1 MGDGVESVE
10 DEHSEGEKSGGRR
23 RWRRNRERKKRLRVT
38 LPNKLK
44 ISSFSSLTSSFLLQ
58 LKEILMDP
66 KRKWFPLYLFYT
78 LIYPDFGDDL
88 SFQRNQVSAEGPEI
102 FPKHRKRLPNKL
114 TSFLPIG
121 NHGNLPHFM

>member
-1 MGDGVESVE
+1 MKEGKWKS
-10 DEHSEGEKSGGRR
+10 EHKII
-23 RWRRNRERKKRLRVT
+23 RVT

>member
-1 MGDGVESVE
+1 MTFAG
-10 DEHSEGEKSGGRR
+10 K
-23 RWRRNRERKKRLRVT
+23 RNLLWKKKDKKKKKKKNRAT

-102 FPKHRKRLPNKL
+102 FPISLHPFSPSVTMA
-114 TSFLPIG
+114 TSPISCKVRRG
-121 NHGNLPHFM
+121 